1 MRIGIEIEERELLK
15 AMNILRKVEESE
27 LDSVLV
33 SLLENRV
40 TSSDI
45 LFMVLEELE
54 RREIISGRSGKIKL
68 IKEIEDKL
76 VENLRN
82 KILGKVRMM
91 NKIFVTPL
99 EVSKFYLC
107 PRRLWLEKVVLAK
120 QEKEERG
127 RVWDG
132 EAVHLAAKL
141 LFERFPEHDPQKIVD
156 RVVEK
161 YEDRITLAK
170 AEILR
175 FVKNLANFIEEE
187 GLEKIFPERTV
198 VSLKIGL
205 IGTPDAIAIKENEIF
220 PIDIKLGRIRKMRRE
235 HMLQS
240 VGEALLIQ
248 NFFRKKVDK
257 GCLIYFDS
265 DSLLYVNFKPE
276 LKRTF
281 LNYRRLIER
290 TFSSPFIPRKGS
302 MPNLRR
308 RVCQGC
314 HVRRVCEQMEGLMKK
329 RFKSSRFNRFRGR

>member
-15 AMNILRKVEESE
+15 TMNILRKVEESE
-27 LDSVLV
+27 LSSILV
-33 SLLENRV
+33 SLLENNV

-45 LFMVLEELE
+45 LFMILEELE
-54 RREIISGRSGKIKL
+54 RRGIISGRGGKIKFVREIGDEL
-68 IKEIEDKL
+68 INNQK
-76 VENLRN
+76 N
-82 KILGKVRMM
+82 KILRKIRGMS
-91 NKIFVTPL
+91 KIFVTPL

-132 EAVHLAAKL
+132 EAVHFAAKL
-141 LFERFPEHDPQKIVD
+141 LFDQFPEHNPQEIVN
-156 RVVEK
+156 RVFEK
-161 YEDRITLAK
+161 YEDRITLTK
-170 AEILR
+170 EKILR

-187 GLEKIFPERTV
+187 GLEKIFPEKTL
-198 VSLKIGL
+198 VSLRIGL
-205 IGTPDAIAIKENEIF
+205 VGTPDAIAIKEDEIF
-220 PIDIKLGRIRKMRRE
+220 PIDIKLGKVRKLRRE

-248 NFFRKKVDK
+248 NFFRKKVNK

-265 DSLLYVNFKPE
+265 DSLFYVSFKPE
-276 LKRTF
+276 LKRLF

-290 TFSSPFIPRKGS
+290 TFSSPFIPRKGNI
-302 MPNLRR
+302 PNLRR

-314 HVRRVCEQMEGLMKK
+314 HVRRVCEQMESLMKK
-329 RFKSSRFNRFRGR
+329 RFKSSRF